1 MDYSDEKSC
10 FIIAEVGVNHNGS
23 VEVAKKLVDSSKAAG
38 ADAVKFQSYKT
49 HLLASHN
56 TPKVGYQESA
66 DAKDES
72 HFEMLQK
79 LELSEKAQA
88 DLKEYCE
95 RAGIIFMSTP
105 YDIQSAKFLNEGLD
119 VKIFKTASADIV
131 DHVLQEYIAQ
141 SRKQSIISIG
151 MAEMEEIKQVIS
163 IYEKEGNRNI
173 SLLQCTSSYP
183 CADGDLDLSCI
194 PVLAKWAGIP
204 VGFSD
209 HSQGSVASMI
219 AYGLGARIIEKHV
232 TLDRRMDGPDHSASA
247 EVEEFRELVTNI
259 RRAERMLGR
268 NYKKCSESELQMRAV
283 SRKSAHA
290 RRALEVG
297 DLLSENDILLKR
309 PGTGVIGNQ
318 LDRLIGK
325 RVRTCLNEGDLI
337 TWEHI
342 DE

>member
-49 HLLASHN
+49 HLLASQN
-56 TPKVGYQESA
+56 TPKVAYQESA

-131 DHVLQEYIAQ
+131 DHVLQEYI
-141 SRKQSIISIG
+141 
-151 MAEMEEIKQVIS
+151 
-163 IYEKEGNRNI
+163 
-173 SLLQCTSSYP
+173 TSFH
-183 CADGDLDLSCI
+183 
-194 PVLAKWAGIP
+194 K
-204 VGFSD
+204 
-209 HSQGSVASMI
+209 
-219 AYGLGARIIEKHV
+219 
-232 TLDRRMDGPDHSASA
+232 
-247 EVEEFRELVTNI
+247 
-259 RRAERMLGR
+259 
-268 NYKKCSESELQMRAV
+268 
-283 SRKSAHA
+283 
-290 RRALEVG
+290 
-297 DLLSENDILLKR
+297 
-309 PGTGVIGNQ
+309 
-318 LDRLIGK
+318 
-325 RVRTCLNEGDLI
+325 
-337 TWEHI
+337 
-342 DE
+342 